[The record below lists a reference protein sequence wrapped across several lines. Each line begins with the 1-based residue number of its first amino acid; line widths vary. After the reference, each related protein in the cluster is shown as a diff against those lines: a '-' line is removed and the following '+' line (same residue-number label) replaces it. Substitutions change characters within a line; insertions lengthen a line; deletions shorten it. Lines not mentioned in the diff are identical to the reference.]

1 LGEHELFINDF
12 PSILRI
18 GMVLGSTHMLI
29 AKFPAVLAG
38 ILFMSSV
45 SAQAMEFADRPGIAV
60 ASSLPAIQVAS
71 VGDLAR
77 RQIHQPKSLLGT
89 DEKTMAIVNS
99 ILAMLAEP
107 EGPGRLSAE
116 FSADVKAS
124 GVKFEF
130 GPGELA
136 SWLKPTATAVAM
148 KFEDRRRPITARFKA
163 LTTISS
169 KITDHH
175 IFTSSLA
182 KVKPPVGLHVR
193 PGAMKVAGEALHR
206 GTD

>member
-1 LGEHELFINDF
+1 ML
-12 PSILRI
+12 
-18 GMVLGSTHMLI
+18 MV
-29 AKFPAVLAG
+29 KVPAVLAAV
-38 ILFMSSV
+38 LFMASV

-99 ILAMLAEP
+99 ILARLAEP

-116 FSADVKAS
+116 FSAVVKPS

-136 SWLKPTATAVAM
+136 SWLKPTATTVAM
-148 KFEDRRRPITARFKA
+148 KFEDRRRPITA
-163 LTTISS
+163 ISI
-169 KITDHH
+169 KNADRQ
-175 IFTSSLA
+175 FTSSVARA
-182 KVKPPVGLHVR
+182 KTPFGLHVR
-193 PGAMKVAGEALHR
+193 PDAVEVAWEALHR
-206 GTD
+206 VAR